1 MAQHVAR
8 VDRIERRARST
19 TSDALAPVFKRL
31 SRIGLHLIAVIM
43 GIVLMLPFY
52 WALASS
58 LKQVQEVRLVPP
70 TLWPSSPQWSNYPD
84 TWNVRLF
91 AGWVGN
97 PIFLTAVAMAVSIIL
112 AAFAGRAFAR
122 SGVSVGGLVLGILSV
137 LFLATAFVLTPS
149 ALEQTTLVANSQL
162 AIGLTLISVVGVAI
176 ACYRLARSDS
186 VESDT
191 RTVIAVA
198 VALIPPV
205 LLLIVN
211 SGIFQ
216 QLGWFSNS
224 VFLTVV
230 ATTGAVVS
238 SSMGGYAFARFRFP
252 GKNFLF
258 SITMATILLPQYV
271 LLIPNFLLFWQLGW
285 LNTYL
290 PLTVPFWFG
299 SAFFIFLFRQFFMT
313 IPLDLDEA
321 ARIDGASYPRIFW
334 SIMLPLSGPVYA
346 TAFIIEGIAQWNSF
360 LRPLIILNR
369 PETYPLSVGLRYF
382 VVSPSDGQ
390 PKDHLLMAA
399 AVMMTIPV
407 ILIFFIGQRYF
418 VRGVAMTGIKG

>member
-8 VDRIERRARST
+8 VDRVGQGGRS
-19 TSDALAPVFKRL
+19 SVALLPAIKLLQRF
-31 SRIGLHLIAVIM
+31 GLHLIAVIL
-43 GIVLMLPFY
+43 GILLMLPFY

-70 TLWPSSPQWSNYPD
+70 LLWPSRPQWHNYAD

-91 AGWVGN
+91 AGWVSN
-97 PIFLTAVAMAVSIIL
+97 PIFLTAVAMAISIVL

-122 SGVSVGGLVLGILSV
+122 SGVSAGGVVLGVLAA
-137 LFLATAFVLTPS
+137 LFLATAAVLTPW
-149 ALEQTTLVANSQL
+149 ALEQTTLVANSL
-162 AIGLTLISVVGVAI
+162 VVIGATPIAVVGVAVV
-176 ACYRLARSDS
+176 CYLFARSDS
-186 VESDT
+186 FERDT
-191 RTVIAVA
+191 RTIIAVA
-198 VALIPPV
+198 VALFPPV

-224 VFLTVV
+224 LFLTAV
-230 ATTGAVVS
+230 ATTGAVIS

-252 GKNFLF
+252 GKNLLF

-271 LLIPNFLLFWQLGW
+271 LLIPNFMLFWQLGW

-313 IPLDLDEA
+313 IPLELDEA

-334 SIMLPLSGPVYA
+334 SIVLPLSGPVYA

-399 AVMMTIPV
+399 AVMMTVPV

>member
-8 VDRIERRARST
+8 VDRVERRARS

-43 GIVLMLPFY
+43 GVLLMLPFY
-52 WALASS
+52 WAVASS

-70 TLWPSSPQWSNYPD
+70 MLWPTSPQWTNYPA

-91 AGWVGN
+91 AGWVAN
-97 PIFLTAVAMAVSIIL
+97 PIFLTAVAMTVSIIT

-122 SGVSVGGLVLGILSV
+122 SGVSLGGVVLSVLSV
-137 LFLATAFVLTPS
+137 LFLAVAFVLTPT
-149 ALEQTTLVANSQL
+149 AMEQTSLVGNSL
-162 AIGLTLISVVGVAI
+162 MAIGLTPIAVVAVAI
-176 ACYRLARSDS
+176 ACYLFARS
-186 VESDT
+186 ESFEQGT
-191 RTVIAVA
+191 RTMIAVA
-198 VALIPPV
+198 VALIPPA
-205 LLLIVN
+205 LLLVVN

-216 QLGWFSNS
+216 QAGWFSNS
-224 VFLTVV
+224 IFLTAV

-252 GKNFLF
+252 GKNLLF
-258 SITMATILLPQYV
+258 SITMATILLPQIA
-271 LLIPNFLLFWQLGW
+271 LLVPNFFLFWQLGW

-346 TAFIIEGIAQWNSF
+346 TAFIIEGITQWNSF